1 MISYSWG
8 CLCYDEGMSKMKD
21 ESYKV
26 FRGADP
32 EKMAQFVEAAGWATA
47 CTIDE
52 ENYDNRPIPVNA
64 PEQPKAGI

>member
-1 MISYSWG
+1 
-8 CLCYDEGMSKMKD
+8 MSE

-52 ENYDNRPIPVNA
+52 ESYPNRPLPVDT
-64 PEQPKAGI
+64 PGQPKAGL